1 MSFNI
6 GLSGL
11 RAASK
16 DLNVTGNNIANAGT
30 VGFKQSRAEFSD
42 VYAASVLGTGKN
54 PQGSGVLMSNISQ
67 QFNQGNINYTQNA
80 LDLAINGNGFFQV
93 SNNGAV
99 SYTRAGYFGTDRQGF
114 LVDNFGYKLQG
125 FPVDGNGNLQNGVV
139 GDLQIQTTNQE
150 PKATST
156 INTAFNLNSTLKSPV
171 TWQTTFDGVLQ
182 SAYDTA
188 YSDALTTEGQAAYVA
203 SLTASGDAAYD
214 DWLTDIGDIAYD
226 DALEAGG
233 DEVAA
238 EAARAAA
245 LANPGNISDAEA
257 ARAAALVDPENIA
270 TAEAARVMQAEVAGN
285 AAKVLPDNLDQ
296 AREAADA
303 TFDPT
308 DPTTYNNST
317 SLNVYD
323 SQGNA
328 HVMTQYFVK
337 TGANSWDMKVLIDGR
352 NPDDPTGTQPYVLG
366 LAFDASGALQSITG
380 DEATELFSI
389 DHGTNKVT
397 LNAATGNPPS
407 GGWVP
412 AIPNGATP
420 ATWSPNGAL
429 ANPEGIV
436 LDFSKS
442 SQFASA
448 FAVNSVAQDGYTTG
462 ELAGLEIDDTGVI
475 FARYTNGQ
483 SKVQGQII
491 LANFANVQG
500 LTPVGKTQWVQS
512 FESGEPVVGT
522 PGSGT
527 LGALQAGALEDS
539 NVELSDQLVNL
550 IVAQRNYQANAKTIE
565 TESAITQTII
575 NLR

>member
-139 GDLQIQTTNQE
+139 GDLQIQTANQE

-156 INTAFNLNSTLKSPV
+156 IDTAFNLNSALKSPA
-171 TWQTTFDGVLQ
+171 TWQTTYDGVLQ
-182 SAYDTA
+182 PFYDTA
-188 YSDALTTEGQAAYVA
+188 YDASLAASGQAAYDAEFA
-203 SLTASGDAAYD
+203 SNGGDAT
-214 DWLTDIGDIAYD
+214 L
-226 DALEAGG
+226 
-233 DEVAA
+233 A
-238 EAARAAA
+238 EAAHVAAMA
-245 LANPGNISDAEA
+245 DAT
-257 ARAAALVDPENIA
+257 NIA
-270 TAEAARVMQAEVAGN
+270 NAQNAGN
-285 AAKVLPDNLDQ
+285 AAKALPANVT
-296 AREAADA
+296 AALNAANA
-303 TFDPT
+303 TFSPT

-317 SLNVYD
+317 SLNIYD

-352 NPDDPTGTQPYVLG
+352 NPADPGQEPPQPYVMG
-366 LAFDASGALQSITG
+366 LTFNSSGALTG
-380 DEATELFSI
+380 IANPESGPFSVGP
-389 DHGTNKVT
+389 DLKVT
-397 LNAATGNPPS
+397 LNSASATNPN
-407 GGWVP
+407 GWVP
-412 AIPNGATP
+412 ALSDGGTP
-420 ATWSPNGAL
+420 ATWTPNGAL
-429 ANPEGIV
+429 ANPDGIV

-442 SQFASA
+442 SQFSSA
-448 FAVNSVAQDGYTTG
+448 FAVNSVAQDGYATG

>member
-6 GLSGL
+6 GLSGM

-54 PQGSGVLMSNISQ
+54 PQGSGVLLSNVSQ

-93 SNNGAV
+93 SNNGAL
-99 SYTRAGYFGTDRQGF
+99 SYTRAGYFGTDRDGF
-114 LVDNFGYKLQG
+114 IVDNFGYKLQG
-125 FPVDGNGNLQNGVV
+125 YPVDGSGNLQNGVI
-139 GDLQIQTTNQE
+139 GDMRVQTTNQA
-150 PKATST
+150 PKATSA
-156 INTAFNLNSTLKSPV
+156 INTTFNLNSALSTPTTWQATYDGVINDPV
-171 TWQTTFDGVLQ
+171 TPEVQALMDQYYADQGIVTPTADEAA
-182 SAYDTA
+182 SARRDA
-188 YSDALTTEGQAAYVA
+188 ALT
-203 SLTASGDAAYD
+203 L
-214 DWLTDIGDIAYD
+214 
-226 DALEAGG
+226 AG
-233 DEVAA
+233 
-238 EAARAAA
+238 
-245 LANPGNISDAEA
+245 
-257 ARAAALVDPENIA
+257 
-270 TAEAARVMQAEVAGN
+270 
-285 AAKVLPDNLDQ
+285 
-296 AREAADA
+296 A

-308 DPTTYNNST
+308 DPTTYNSST
-317 SLNVYD
+317 SLNIYD

-328 HVMTQYFVK
+328 HVLTQYFVK
-337 TGANSWDMKVLIDGR
+337 TDANTWDMKVLVDGR
-352 NPDDPTGTQPYVLG
+352 NPADPAQEPPQPYVMG
-366 LAFDASGALQSITG
+366 LTFDSTG
-380 DEATELFSI
+380 KLTGVDNGGSTLFSVSP
-389 DHGTNKVT
+389 DLKVT
-397 LNAATGNPPS
+397 LNSATAADPN

-412 AIPNGATP
+412 AISNGGNP
-420 ATWSPNGAL
+420 PTWTANGAL
-429 ANPEGIV
+429 ANPAGIV
-436 LDFSKS
+436 MDFSQAT
-442 SQFASA
+442 QFASS

-483 SKVQGQII
+483 SKVQGQIV

-522 PGSGT
+522 PRSGT

-565 TESAITQTII
+565 TESAVTQTII